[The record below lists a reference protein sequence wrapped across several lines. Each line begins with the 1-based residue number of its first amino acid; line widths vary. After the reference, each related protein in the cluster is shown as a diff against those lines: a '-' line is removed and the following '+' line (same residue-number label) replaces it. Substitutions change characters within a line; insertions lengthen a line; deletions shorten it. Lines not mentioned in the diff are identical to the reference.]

1 MTASLPPPW
10 SSLVAKLV
18 HPVAATAT
26 ALPPPP
32 TPFCKHTHTH
42 THTHIHIETC
52 KHTFKT
58 SKTDLLHIIADRQ
71 VHSLADA
78 VAAAARMSEDVRRR
92 FSAFSTGT
100 VRLR

>member
-42 THTHIHIETC
+42 NHIETR
-52 KHTFKT
+52 KHAFKT